1 MTQTILHIDSSAR
14 TEGSVTRQ
22 LTSKIVA
29 KIATPTD
36 TVVTRDLLNGVSLI
50 SEDWV
55 IAARNP
61 DATEEQKEAIKSSN
75 TLIQELKDADTIVIG
90 APIYNFGIPGAL
102 KAWVDQICRAGQTFQ
117 YGANG
122 PEGLLTNKKAIVAI
136 ASGGVPVGS
145 DMDLATPYLKF
156 VLGFVGITDVVFV
169 SADGL
174 VTDEA
179 AALARSEDQI
189 AAL

>member
-36 TVVTRDLLNGVSLI
+36 TVVTRDLLNGVSLL

-61 DATEEQKEAIKSSN
+61 DATEDQKKAIKSST

-102 KAWVDQICRAGQTFQ
+102 KAWVDQICRAGETFQ
-117 YGANG
+117 YSSNG
-122 PEGLLTNKKAIVAI
+122 PEGLLTGKKAIVAI

-145 DMDLATPYLKF
+145 DMDFATPYLKF

-174 VTDEA
+174 VADEA
-179 AALARSEDQI
+179 GALARSDAQI